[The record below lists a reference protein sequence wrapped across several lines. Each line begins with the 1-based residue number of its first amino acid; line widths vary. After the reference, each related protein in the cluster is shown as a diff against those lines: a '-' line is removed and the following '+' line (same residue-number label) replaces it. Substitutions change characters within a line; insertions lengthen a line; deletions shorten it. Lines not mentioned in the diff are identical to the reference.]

1 MDIEVVTPGTSIVN
15 DTINYTTQPSSNK
28 DWSPIPG
35 ATLSIPLENTLD
47 TFRTHRFDCDVNK
60 GVKYYLD
67 DKLMHTD
74 DHNVPKAGGSLQL
87 KLWADGNK
95 WWSGMPSSTDT
106 YLRVKNIVAYYN
118 TSTSLTNKEWHDKCH
133 KEKKQC
139 KAVMKLGD
147 AKKPAYVPSMPAPS
161 IPGPSAC
168 VGAMECSTGI
178 GAGSTVTLSNG
189 PTYTGYT
196 IPKVTPPS
204 AGGPRTSISTKV
216 TPIMWT
222 IAGVCAGVVMVLNL

>member
-15 DTINYTTQPSSNK
+15 NTINYTTQPSSKK

-35 ATLSIPLENTLD
+35 ATLSVPLENTLD
-47 TFRTHRFDCDVNK
+47 TFRTHRFDCDVTK

-74 DHNVPKAGGSLQL
+74 NHNIPKAGGSLQL

-118 TSTSLTNKEWHDKCH
+118 TSASLADKEWHDKCH

-139 KAVMKLGD
+139 KAVMKVSLVD
-147 AKKPAYVPSMPAPS
+147 YPNSMLPIPNSPSS
-161 IPGPSAC
+161 CI
-168 VGAMECSTGI
+168 GAMECPTGI
-178 GAGSTVTLSNG
+178 GADPSPGSTVTH

-196 IPKVTPPS
+196 IPKITPPS
-204 AGGPRTSISTKV
+204 VGGPRTSGSSRISLS
-216 TPIMWT
+216 MWT
-222 IAGVCAGVVMVLNL
+222 IGGVCVGIVIMAVNLG